1 MIRDTNLTHTD
12 IGRLGIGSVGC
23 QVQSGDEFRILPD
36 TLEYLHI
43 GDLEVFESLATRSVL
58 RVGNST
64 DNFVKVGSVV
74 IDNLRHHKPGL
85 ESRTLFAGG
94 WNSST
99 EKVDIRICNLEL
111 TDANT
116 FTAARTNVANG
127 SYPAGIVRHIKLS
140 GRIKMPNGTGRPIQL
155 NGVCNKI
162 TLKDLETEG
171 GDVLVY
177 NTTSWTSETGELK
190 IVLDNVE
197 TKGVS
202 RLFNVMGGNI
212 IRLQC
217 GNNYIGTKSSNSALY
232 VYDGGTVIIE
242 GYLNSHPEA
251 VATDL
256 APCVTKQ
263 SSAAIV
269 YSLDFRNHLDT
280 VNVATGRLGDMA
292 YNINANATYGI
303 TPVYH
308 NGSVW
313 SPVYYKAEVQVP
325 ADKTQAS
332 YTPIWKYGHVYQMSP
347 LGQNVTFVATSDSLS
362 SLSVGDKV
370 SIIVTQDSVGGRTV
384 SFSGLFAF
392 AQNMTASGL
401 AGTTSVYDFIFNGS
415 KLVCLSANSWV

>member
-1 MIRDTNLTHTD
+1 
-12 IGRLGIGSVGC
+12 
-23 QVQSGDEFRILPD
+23 
-36 TLEYLHI
+36 
-43 GDLEVFESLATRSVL
+43 
-58 RVGNST
+58 
-64 DNFVKVGSVV
+64 
-74 IDNLRHHKPGL
+74 
-85 ESRTLFAGG
+85 
-94 WNSST
+94 
-99 EKVDIRICNLEL
+99 
-111 TDANT
+111 
-116 FTAARTNVANG
+116 
-127 SYPAGIVRHIKLS
+127 
-140 GRIKMPNGTGRPIQL
+140 
-155 NGVCNKI
+155 
-162 TLKDLETEG
+162 
-171 GDVLVY
+171 
-177 NTTSWTSETGELK
+177 TGELK

-415 KLVCLSANSWV
+415 KLVCLSA